1 MSIIFTANTT
11 YKALINKLE
20 EKGHVILIPSTS
32 RLYDGVRNH
41 TDLHIHVIGQK
52 LFISQE
58 IVPPFIHT
66 ELTHHKIQYTVIG
79 KALGDKY
86 PQTVALCAIST
97 NTLFIHNL
105 GHTDAELLSHVCSIN
120 STRYNVNQ
128 GYTRCTTLPL
138 SSNCFFDN

>member
-52 LFISQE
+52 TFHFPGNSPL
-58 IVPPFIHT
+58 
-66 ELTHHKIQYTVIG
+66 Y
-79 KALGDKY
+79 
-86 PQTVALCAIST
+86 
-97 NTLFIHNL
+97 
-105 GHTDAELLSHVCSIN
+105 SH
-120 STRYNVNQ
+120 
-128 GYTRCTTLPL
+128 
-138 SSNCFFDN
+138 